1 LERSDSGI
9 SGLQRLLK
17 DPHSNRADHVVGSE
31 VSMNNAG
38 ILRICFAAN
47 IVILVPVCW
56 SMFLG
61 NSAAVFDGTV
71 TESAGLRLLVGSLWT
86 AILVASIAG
95 IAQPKFFAPVVLIQ
109 VFYKAMWLLTF
120 VLPAVR
126 SHKDAPVGISI
137 VFLLIVLTYPILFWF
152 AR

>member
-1 LERSDSGI
+1 V
-9 SGLQRLLK
+9 
-17 DPHSNRADHVVGSE
+17 N
-31 VSMNNAG
+31 MNNAG

-86 AILVASIAG
+86 AILIASIAG
-95 IAQPKFFAPVVLIQ
+95 MAQPKFFAPVVLIQ

-126 SHKDAPVGISI
+126 SHKDVPVGISI

-152 AR
+152 SR